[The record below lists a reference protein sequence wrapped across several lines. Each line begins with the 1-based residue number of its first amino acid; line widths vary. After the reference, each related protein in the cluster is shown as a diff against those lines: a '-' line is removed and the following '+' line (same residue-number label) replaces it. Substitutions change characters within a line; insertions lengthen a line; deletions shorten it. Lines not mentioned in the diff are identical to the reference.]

1 MFESSPQSKIAIAY
15 LLSVPSGEQIAVVV
29 VYSVSTNNML
39 RILRCDAEVTQMCT
53 PGDDSLFIV
62 GTALGSIYLYELNE
76 FDSSQPRAEELDY
89 EGLMRSFYPSESA
102 NAESDQY
109 FDKLQQLRSRY
120 AIQWPTF

>member
-1 MFESSPQSKIAIAY
+1 M
-15 LLSVPSGEQIAVVV
+15 LTVPSGEQIAVVV

-53 PGDDSLFIV
+53 PGDDGLFIV

-89 EGLMRSFYPSESA
+89 EGLMRSFYPNESS
-102 NAESDQY
+102 NVESDQY
-109 FDKLQQLRSRY
+109 FDKL
-120 AIQWPTF
+120 